1 MPAGRQPARRG
12 ECISALLVSFN
23 WSFPGLRGFK
33 RGATTT
39 GRREEQ
45 RERERAR
52 EGGREGGIRAAKDA
66 NPPVELLTTAGG
78 NLCAA
83 VSIFENRES
92 PIIIPLI

>member
-1 MPAGRQPARRG
+1 VRCSFRLIGRSRVYEVSSEALRRRG
-12 ECISALLVSFN
+12 
-23 WSFPGLRGFK
+23 G
-33 RGATTT
+33 
-39 GRREEQ
+39 GRSRERERE